1 MAESHVTSGLVAM
14 RSEIAGLLDHHQ
26 KEVQRLVSDLVHL
39 DATIKLFSPDFNLNE
54 IKRKQYR
61 QYIRLFKQGDCY
73 RLCLDA
79 LRNAG
84 GPISTAAITDEI
96 MARMGL
102 QEEHRKTVID
112 SVNNSLRYAE
122 KGGIVCRGGK
132 DGLSIVWNLV

>member
-1 MAESHVTSGLVAM
+1 MTESHVTSGLVAM

-61 QYIRLFKQGDCY
+61 QYSRLFKQGDCY

-79 LRNAG
+79 LRNAA

-122 KGGIVCRGGK
+122 KGGIVCRSGK
-132 DGLSIVWNLV
+132 DGLSIIWNLA